1 MMAWSVC
8 DILPGRG
15 VGTMSTA
22 QTQPMSP
29 GHHLVHGTAL
39 VLLAD
44 ALLPLT
50 GIVVASFL
58 TRSLGAG
65 NYGLLTLAV
74 TLVTWVEFAVVSLF
88 ARATV
93 KIIGDADDWRP
104 AGAAILR
111 LHLSV
116 STAAMV
122 CCWVLAKPCAA
133 MLGEPQLASYVA
145 LFALDIPLFALAHCH
160 RSILI
165 GRGRYAERAR
175 ASAAR
180 WTSRLILIIL
190 LVELGLSVN
199 GAILGTIGASL
210 VELLVARYYIRPS
223 WSVPTVAPGSLWSY
237 AVPIFLATLILRLLG
252 LGLFLLKMLGGSAEQ
267 AGIYGAA
274 QNVAFVMPA
283 VLAASLSP
291 LLLSTMTR
299 VMREDDLPAARML
312 AQNTIRTVTGLLPFT
327 AIAAAASDDLAVML
341 FGAQFAG
348 AGPLLAILV
357 FAGLAI
363 MMINLINAILIAC
376 GKPNWTLWLAVP
388 LLPAAIAGHLVAI
401 PRFGPIGAASVS
413 TLVAGLGAAAGLI
426 AVCRHLKIEAPVATL
441 FRSVLLSL
449 MAYPLVY
456 FRPFHGFAAAG
467 MMAFAC
473 VLVLAGFF
481 ALGEFRQNEIRFFR
495 FVLRHTFSKNL
506 ESRI

>member
-1 MMAWSVC
+1 
-8 DILPGRG
+8 
-15 VGTMSTA
+15 
-22 QTQPMSP
+22 MSP

-74 TLVTWVEFAVVSLF
+74 TLITWVEFAIVSLF

-111 LHLSV
+111 LHLLV
-116 STAAMV
+116 SIAAMA

-133 MLGEPQLASYVA
+133 VLGEPELASYVA
-145 LFALDIPLFALAHCH
+145 LYALDIPFFALAHCH

-223 WSVPTVAPGSLWSY
+223 WSAPTVAPGSLWTY
-237 AVPIFLATLILRLLG
+237 AVPIFLSTLILRLLG
-252 LGLFLLKMLGGSAEQ
+252 LGLFLLKMLGASAEQ

-274 QNVAFVMPA
+274 QNVSFVMPA

-299 VMREDDLPAARML
+299 VMREDDLPAARTL
-312 AQNTIRTVTGLLPFT
+312 ARNAIRTVAGMLPF
-327 AIAAAASDDLAVML
+327 AVIAAAASDDLAVML

-348 AGPLLAILV
+348 VGPLLAILV
-357 FAGLAI
+357 FAGLGV
-363 MMINLINAILIAC
+363 MMINLVNAILIAC
-376 GKPNWTLWLAVP
+376 GKSDWTLWLAAP
-388 LLPAAIAGHLVAI
+388 LLPAAVAGHLVAI

-413 TLVAGLGAAAGLI
+413 TLVAGLGAVAAVI

-456 FRPFHGFAAAG
+456 FLPAHGFAAVWK
-467 MMAFAC
+467 MALAC
-473 VLVLAGFF
+473 ALVLGGFF
-481 ALGEFRQNEIRFFR
+481 VLGEFRRSEIRFFR
-495 FVLRHTFSKNL
+495 LVLGHAL
-506 ESRI
+506 SREGI

>member
-1 MMAWSVC
+1 
-8 DILPGRG
+8 
-15 VGTMSTA
+15 MSTS
-22 QTQPMSP
+22 QSQSMSP

-39 VLLAD
+39 ILLAD

-65 NYGLLTLAV
+65 NYGLLTLAL
-74 TLVTWVEFAVVSLF
+74 TLVTWVEFGVVSLF

-116 STAAMV
+116 GVAAML
-122 CCWVLAKPCAA
+122 CCWALAMPCAA
-133 MLGEPQLASYVA
+133 VLGEPALAPYVA
-145 LFALDIPLFALAHCH
+145 LLALDIPVFALAHCH
-160 RSILI
+160 RGILV
-165 GRGRYAERAR
+165 GRGRYSERAR

-180 WTSRLILIIL
+180 WISRLILIIL

-199 GAILGTIGASL
+199 GAILGTVGASM

-223 WSVPTVAPGSLWSY
+223 WAAPAAAPGSLWSY

-252 LGLFLLKMLGGSAEQ
+252 LGLFLLKILGASAEQ

-299 VMREDDLPAARML
+299 VIRDDDLPAARTL
-312 AQNTIRTVTGLLPFT
+312 ARNTIRTVTGLLPFA

-341 FGAQFAG
+341 FGARFAG
-348 AGPLLAILV
+348 AGPPLAILV
-357 FAGLAI
+357 FAGLAL
-363 MMINLINAILIAC
+363 MMINLVNAILIAC

-388 LLPAAIAGHLVAI
+388 LLPAAVAGHIVAI
-401 PRFGPIGAASVS
+401 PRFGPAGAASVT
-413 TLVAGLGAAAGLI
+413 TLVAGLGAVAGLI
-426 AVCRHLKIEAPVATL
+426 AACRHLRIEALAATL
-441 FRSVLLSL
+441 LRSVLLSW
-449 MAYPLVY
+449 MAYALVH
-456 FRPFHGFAAAG
+456 FWPAHGFAAAG
-467 MMAFAC
+467 KMAVVS
-473 VLVLAGFF
+473 VLVPGGFY
-481 ALGEFRQNEIRFFR
+481 ALGEFQPHETRFFGR
-495 FVLRHTFSKNL
+495 VLRHAL
-506 ESRI
+506 SRERI